1 MNHKLSALKHNNLKL
16 QRSYLFSILNSVAAR
31 PLETT
36 FNDRDP
42 LDRTTTTTR
51 RRYRRRSTYSRN
63 LSIHVNTKI
72 YKNDTYIYIYV
83 AVVDLNVLIKKM
95 YRILRNS
102 IFHIIYVNGSDRF
115 KHL

>member
-63 LSIHVNTKI
+63 LSIQVHTTI